1 MMNAREHLYKSE
13 ALVIRRSDLGEA
25 DKILTIFTPH
35 LGKLRVVAKGVRKVT
50 SRLAGHVELF
60 TRSQMLLA
68 KARNLDIVTQSET
81 MDAYR
86 PLHEDL
92 SRIAH
97 ASYAAELLDA
107 LTPDALENYPV
118 YKLMAETL
126 RLLSEAADA
135 DKVLRWFELQFLGY
149 MGYAPELGKCV
160 ECRNDLA
167 PTVNGFSASL
177 GGVVCDSCRRAGVG
191 RDLSVNGLKVLRL
204 MQRNSYANVSRV
216 RIDTELQAELQG
228 TTQSYITYILERELR
243 STHFVKITGIEL

>member
-1 MMNAREHLYKSE
+1 MNAREHLYKSE
-13 ALVIRRSDLGEA
+13 AVVIKRSDLGEA

-35 LGKLRVVAKGVRKVT
+35 FGKLRVVAKGVRKVT

-86 PLHEDL
+86 PLHDDL

-118 YKLMAETL
+118 YKLTAETL
-126 RLLSEAADA
+126 RLLSEDADA
-135 DKVLRWFELQFLGY
+135 DRVLRWFELQLLGY

-160 ECRNDLA
+160 ECQNDLA

-177 GGVVCDSCRRAGVG
+177 GGVVCASCRRAGVG
-191 RDLSVNGLKVLRL
+191 RDLSVNALKVLRL
-204 MQRNSYANVSRV
+204 MQRNSYAAVSRV
-216 RIDTELQAELQG
+216 RLDQELQAELQG

-243 STHFVKITGIEL
+243 STHFVKITGIEI

>member
-1 MMNAREHLYKSE
+1 MNAREHLYKSE
-13 ALVIRRSDLGEA
+13 AVVIKRSDLGEA

-35 LGKLRVVAKGVRKVT
+35 FGKLRVVAKGVRKVT

-86 PLHEDL
+86 PLHDDL

-118 YKLMAETL
+118 YKLTAETL
-126 RLLSEAADA
+126 RLLSEDADA
-135 DKVLRWFELQFLGY
+135 DRVLRWFELQLLGY

-177 GGVVCDSCRRAGVG
+177 GGVVCELCRRAGVG
-191 RDLSVNGLKVLRL
+191 RDLSVNALKVLRL
-204 MQRNSYANVSRV
+204 MQRNSYAAVSRV
-216 RIDTELQAELQG
+216 RLDPELQAELQG

-243 STHFVKITGIEL
+243 STHFVKITGIEI